1 MKISNF
7 RNSADFDWSGKKTD
21 PTKSLQALHT
31 FAPSGLAAINICSQL
46 ASALCSLPSARLQ
59 AAPGPFPSFLASFLW
74 RRHWIFSFLS
84 GAPSLAT
91 FLFLRFGATL
101 SPPSRS
107 PIASQLG
114 LVGTPFPRPR
124 HWLAPFFCSCS
135 SPRLAICPDVAASS
149 GCPAMDLPREARCFV
164 TPQ

>member
-1 MKISNF
+1 MQVILNLQNLRVIYKF
-7 RNSADFDWSGKKTD
+7 YTLLRRQ
-21 PTKSLQALHT
+21 PSLAPLRLFGFLAWLRRFLMRAYALY
-31 FAPSGLAAINICSQL
+31 P
-46 ASALCSLPSARLQ
+46 RL
-59 AAPGPFPSFLASFLW
+59 APGRCWPFLV
-74 RRHWIFSFLS
+74 LS
-84 GAPSLAT
+84 GAPSLAP
-91 FLFLRFGATL
+91 FLFLHFRATL